1 MSQIYIYL
9 AKKDKK
15 SIKPIASFRSNIQCF
30 PTQIK
35 LEDLDKSQLPPNIKE
50 TILFEINKNKLIYDV
65 YIESSSSYDELRE
78 SLLKRGYK
86 NIPLQQINLRLNR
99 DTQINQDM
107 LITTKSTML
116 RRNSD
121 QARRT

>member
-1 MSQIYIYL
+1 
-9 AKKDKK
+9 
-15 SIKPIASFRSNIQCF
+15 
-30 PTQIK
+30 
-35 LEDLDKSQLPPNIKE
+35 LPPNIKE

-65 YIESSSSYDELRE
+65 YIESASSHDELRE

-99 DTQINQDM
+99 DTQINQGL
-107 LITTKSTML
+107 LITPNSTML

-121 QARRT
+121 QPRRT